1 MANVTV
7 GATLLL
13 ESITTNASTVVND
26 VDTSVYYD
34 VEKYSWIIF
43 SPLFLMIGFVGN
55 LLNICVL
62 FRLKFY
68 KNATYTL
75 LFILAFTDLTVLFTG
90 LTRYLIIYASDVD
103 IRVLSEFSCRF
114 SLFLIYFSMQFS
126 SWILVLVT
134 VIRFMK
140 TFVPL
145 RRTASK
151 DITIKNTL
159 VSLLIAAI
167 MLIGI
172 NLHFFWTNGITDE
185 GDCSSLTPEYYEF
198 DEKVFVYVD
207 FVFLSILPAGIM
219 IVLNALICYELSKLT
234 KTRRRMSIQSG
245 VSPLRR
251 QKSTKRVTWMLLVT
265 TSYFIVAT
273 IPISIY
279 FIVDSHVRPGADAST
294 ESRLDIA
301 WTITYLFQYSHFA
314 LNFYLYT
321 ATNEK
326 FRKEL
331 TALTKNVYQRIS
343 TSSNQPIKP
352 APSREYSSDSKKIS
366 ATQST

>member
-13 ESITTNASTVVND
+13 GSITTNASTVVDD
-26 VDTSVYYD
+26 VDTSVYYN
-34 VEKYSWIIF
+34 VEKYLWIIF
-43 SPLFLMIGFVGN
+43 SPLFLLIGFVGN

-75 LFILAFTDLTVLFTG
+75 LFILAFTDLTVLLTG
-90 LTRYLIIYASDVD
+90 LTRYFIIYAFDVD

-151 DITIKNTL
+151 EITIKNTL
-159 VSLLIAAI
+159 ISLLIAAVMI
-167 MLIGI
+167 LGI
-172 NLHFFWTNGITDE
+172 NLHFFWTNGITVKD
-185 GDCSSLTPEYYEF
+185 GCSSLTPEYYEF

-207 FVFLSILPAGIM
+207 FVFLSILPACIM
-219 IVLNALICYELSKLT
+219 IILNSLICYELEKLT
-234 KTRRRMSIQSG
+234 KTRRRMSIQPGMSL
-245 VSPLRR
+245 PRR
-251 QKSTKRVTWMLLVT
+251 QKSTKRVTWMLVVT

-279 FIVDSHVRPGADAST
+279 FIVDSYVRPGADSST
-294 ESRLDIA
+294 KSRLDIA

-326 FRKEL
+326 FRNEL
-331 TALTKNVYQRIS
+331 TTLTKNVYQRIS
-343 TSSNQPIKP
+343 TSSQSIKP
-352 APSREYSSDSKKIS
+352 APSREYSSESKKLS

>member
-7 GATLLL
+7 GATLLF
-13 ESITTNASTVVND
+13 ENITTNASTIVD
-26 VDTSVYYD
+26 DFDTSVYND
-34 VEKYSWIIF
+34 VEKYLWIIF
-43 SPLFLMIGFVGN
+43 SPLFLMIGLVGN

-62 FRLKFY
+62 LRLKFY

-75 LFILAFTDLTVLFTG
+75 LFILAFTDLTVLFIG
-90 LTRYLIIYASDVD
+90 LTRYLIKYASSID

-159 VSLLIAAI
+159 VILLIAAI
-167 MLIGI
+167 VLIGI
-172 NLHFFWTNGITDE
+172 NLHFFGTNGITDK
-185 GDCSSLTPEYYEF
+185 GKCSSLTPGYLEF
-198 DEKVFVYVD
+198 DEKVFVYID
-207 FVFLSILPAGIM
+207 FVSLSILPAGIM

-234 KTRRRMSIQSG
+234 KTRRRMSIQTG
-245 VSPLRR
+245 MSPLRR

-279 FIVDSHVRPGADAST
+279 FIVDSYVRPGADAST
-294 ESRLDIA
+294 KSRLDIA

-331 TALTKNVYQRIS
+331 TALTKNVYHRIS

-352 APSREYSSDSKKIS
+352 APSREYSSDSKKLS